1 MDNISLHEEPTA
13 NQREDNK
20 NNNQTEEEAPGQ
32 DCAPPV
38 VKHLAEVIVKG
49 HGVKSETN
57 GEKAPEQAAV
67 ARNGNMVES
76 QTEAHANEDTGEGVH
91 KDDEGLPHG
100 AGTVEMEDPKLT
112 NRQDEENEEGEKEGE
127 VEKEEGE
134 EMDESKEKVVE
145 KEGEDV
151 DEQEKREVE
160 KEGEDV
166 DEQKKREVE
175 KEGEDVDEQ
184 EKREVKKEGDEQE
197 KREVE
202 KEGDEQEKREG
213 ENEEIVERKGEG
225 GKEEEVGQEGGG
237 DKEGKEEDQ
246 NRKRQE
252 LLKNEKS
259 DGNKD
264 EMKEAKETGRGNV
277 ARKGVR
283 GEKKREGRKEEKKKG
298 AENTNAEVGKG
309 LAGKDKGKSKE
320 AEQQGKSKE
329 AEQQGKSKRK
339 SGVNPTAA
347 TQSTAAPPTARPR
360 NSARSARASTKND
373 IIAKFQQNA
382 PETPVVRNF
391 KLQKSSVS
399 VAMGG
404 SIKQK
409 VLSWCANKT
418 RNYKGVCI
426 ENFSSSWCDG
436 MAFCALIHR
445 FFPDAFDYSTLNP
458 AEREKNFTLAF
469 HTAETMADCCPLLE
483 VGDMILMGDKP
494 DPMCVF
500 TYVQALCHHLSK
512 IEKERKD
519 RAEEQKSKTVKD
531 GQVETTTEKEEDD
544 NKESGSIDDQ
554 REKEGGERKDG
565 KEKESGE
572 SSAVEGDEEIKQ
584 EGKEVDALV
593 ETQA

>member
-166 DEQKKREVE
+166 DEQKKRE
-175 KEGEDVDEQ
+175 
-184 EKREVKKEGDEQE
+184 
-197 KREVE
+197 
-202 KEGDEQEKREG
+202 
-213 ENEEIVERKGEG
+213 
-225 GKEEEVGQEGGG
+225 
-237 DKEGKEEDQ
+237 
-246 NRKRQE
+246 
-252 LLKNEKS
+252 
-259 DGNKD
+259 
-264 EMKEAKETGRGNV
+264 
-277 ARKGVR
+277 
-283 GEKKREGRKEEKKKG
+283 GRKEEKKKG

-309 LAGKDKGKSKE
+309 LAGKDK
-320 AEQQGKSKE
+320 GKSKE